1 MAKLD
6 YSKWDHI
13 EVSDDEDDTH
23 PNIDTPSLF
32 RWRHQARL
40 ERDEAWRK
48 EKAEFEASYKAF
60 LQKYNTCQQKLAEAK
75 QSNSADL
82 PELMEQMKQL
92 EKEDQEWQPKVE
104 EFKKKD
110 RLRPWNIDTICREG
124 KSKTIINS
132 AALKHEEAPPTDDSE
147 EAAINRLKDFVNKH
161 NKDIRRFGLF
171 QKPLDSQNC
180 LLENPFLVCEET
192 ANQLVLWCIDLAM
205 EEKFELMNHVSHQC
219 IVMQFMLELA
229 KSLKCDPRACIRPF
243 FAKFMNPEPEYQK
256 AFDDEL
262 TAFRERIRARAKVR
276 LEEAMAKLEEEERE
290 KRLGPGGL
298 DPIEVFDSLPAA
310 LQECFEKK
318 DVERLKTVLCKMDPK
333 DAEYHMKRCV
343 DSGLWVDNVNQQ
355 EDETGGPDQETD
367 TKVPT
372 TSNGGDTI
380 ANVAPDPIV

>member
-48 EKAEFEASYKAF
+48 EKAEFEGSYKAF

-205 EEKFELMNHVSHQC
+205 EEVGVSSLSL
-219 IVMQFMLELA
+219 QFNKYHSHLSIDLQ
-229 KSLKCDPRACIRPF
+229 
-243 FAKFMNPEPEYQK
+243 N
-256 AFDDEL
+256 AF
-262 TAFRERIRARAKVR
+262 
-276 LEEAMAKLEEEERE
+276 
-290 KRLGPGGL
+290 
-298 DPIEVFDSLPAA
+298 
-310 LQECFEKK
+310 
-318 DVERLKTVLCKMDPK
+318 
-333 DAEYHMKRCV
+333 CV
-343 DSGLWVDNVNQQ
+343 DFFFYYKADCMTSFGGRIISSGL
-355 EDETGGPDQETD
+355 
-367 TKVPT
+367 
-372 TSNGGDTI
+372 
-380 ANVAPDPIV
+380 ACMIVHNFCLSIMRRSF